1 MRPYFMNFFT
11 RFQGAIHKALMIYAG
26 EKGIMLDLS
35 KVTLESPK
43 DPLHGDLACNA
54 AMVLS
59 KQFGKKSID
68 LAKDFI
74 ALFHDIFPKGATF
87 DVAGPG
93 FLNIT
98 LPPSFWQEEL
108 KCIVTL
114 GSDYRPTQLGSGQKI
129 HIEFVSANPTG
140 PMHTGH
146 ARNAVVGDAIAS
158 LMQAVG
164 YNVHREYY
172 INDAGSQVDTL
183 ARSLHLR
190 YQQLFGVEIPE
201 EAFEGLYPGDYVRKM
216 AEELKEEKGDLYLNQ
231 EASMWM
237 ADLRSFAIGST
248 MKTIQRDLFDLG
260 VEMDTYT
267 SEADLTK
274 SCKIDEVV
282 KYLEEKGDV
291 YVGVLEPPK
300 GHVLEKDDE
309 DVRPQTLFRSTKYG
323 DTMDRALKK
332 ADGSW
337 SYFAPDIA
345 YHFDKFKRG
354 HTNLID
360 ILGVD
365 HVGYFSRIQA
375 AVKAVTDDQARLT
388 ICHYNMVN
396 FLENGVPLKMS
407 KRAGTFISLRD
418 LLDKVGRDVV
428 RFIMLTRHHNSVID
442 FDFVKV
448 LECTKENPI
457 FYVQYAYAR
466 MCSVMR
472 HAKNLWED
480 LETRLSKEKISFI
493 DAAIL
498 CDSAELDLIKILA
511 SYPKTVEVAASLI
524 EPHRIAYYLYNVAS
538 CFHSLWNKGKD
549 NVALRFIDEQD
560 ENATMARL
568 LLLKATQTVL
578 KSGLSIFKIAPMEE
592 MRA

>member
-1 MRPYFMNFFT
+1 MNFFT
-11 RFQGAIHKALMIYAG
+11 RLQTAIHQALRDYGHKRDI
-26 EKGIMLDLS
+26 ILDLS

-43 DPLHGDLACNA
+43 DPTHGDLACNA

-59 KQFGKKSID
+59 KQLNQKSID
-68 LAKDFI
+68 LAQNFI
-74 ALFHDIFPKGATF
+74 TLFQDIFPKGATF

-98 LPPSFWQEEL
+98 LPHFFWQDEV
-108 KCIVTL
+108 KNIATL
-114 GSDYRPTQLGSGQKI
+114 GTDYRPTQVGREKSI

-158 LMQAVG
+158 LMEAVG
-164 YNVHREYY
+164 YDVHREYY

-183 ARSLHLR
+183 ARSLYLR
-190 YQQLFGVEIPE
+190 YQQLFGIAIPE
-201 EAFEGLYPGDYVRKM
+201 SAFEGLYPGDYVRDM
-216 AEELKEEKGDLYLNQ
+216 ASDLKQEKGDFYLSKD
-231 EASMWM
+231 ETFWLE
-237 ADLRSFAIGST
+237 DLRAFSIAQT
-248 MKTIQRDLFDLG
+248 MKSIQKDLFDLG
-260 VEMDTYT
+260 VVMDTYT
-267 SEADLTK
+267 SEAALTK
-274 SCKIDEVV
+274 DAKIDEVV

-300 GHVLEKDDE
+300 GHAQDKE
-309 DVRPQTLFRSTKYG
+309 DIDPRPQTLFRSTKYG

-345 YHFDKFKRG
+345 YHYDKFKRG
-354 HTNLID
+354 HTHLID

-375 AVKAVTDDQARLT
+375 AVKAITDDQARLT
-388 ICHYNMVN
+388 ICHYNIVN

-466 MCSVMR
+466 ISSVMR
-472 HAKNLWED
+472 HAKNIWDD
-480 LETRLSKEKISFI
+480 LEEKLSHEQVSSLDVSF
-493 DAAIL
+493 L
-498 CDSAELDLIKILA
+498 SDSAEIDLIKVLS

-538 CFHSLWNKGKD
+538 SFHSLWNKGKD
-549 NVALRFIDEQD
+549 NVALRFIDEHD
-560 ENATMARL
+560 ERATMARL
-568 LLLKATQTVL
+568 LLLKATQTIL
-578 KSGLSIFKIAPMEE
+578 KSGLSIFKIMPMEE
-592 MRA
+592 MRS